1 MASAPSDRAGSP
13 PSRRAPSSFV
23 SALNMAEEPDTPPA
37 GSTSPPPSPTTASE
51 FAHGWVARETAA
63 VSGEPARLAKV
74 MRVCEDVQTGLS
86 RWFGPFGSLALL
98 NRALSRAQTEHASLL
113 GVQFSIADP
122 PRLGAAPDR
131 LTAHDDAATTA
142 GIAAML
148 VSLSDLI
155 ARLIGD
161 DLAIN
166 LLTQSLKTTPARAAE
181 GDTGAPHDKHQPE
194 GPNV

>member
-1 MASAPSDRAGSP
+1 MAKAPD
-13 PSRRAPSSFV
+13 
-23 SALNMAEEPDTPPA
+23 MPPA
-37 GSTSPPPSPTTASE
+37 GSTSPPPSQTSARE

-63 VSGEPARLAKV
+63 VSGEPARLARAV
-74 MRVCEDVQTGLS
+74 RVCGDVQAGLS

-98 NRALSRAQTEHASLL
+98 NRALSRAQADHASLL
-113 GVQFSIADP
+113 GVQFSVTDP
-122 PRLGAAPDR
+122 PRLGGAPDR
-131 LTAHDDAATTA
+131 RAAHDDAATTA

-166 LLTQSLKTTPARAAE
+166 LLTQSVTMIPARAAE